1 MAKTLHVTGFAELEK
16 RFRALP
22 DKFQRKTATR
32 MTRAAATV
40 VRDDARVTT
49 LFKDRT
55 GALRRNIT
63 IRKSKKNQD
72 RDKVIYIIGVEHG
85 KTREVVNGKVTY
97 KNRWGKV
104 VTRRATKREKRGE
117 DPFYWRFVELGFTA
131 VGTKR
136 DGSGHK
142 VAGKRFL
149 TQALPEASQEAIR
162 AMQNAFNDSIRQGEL
177 TGP

>member
-1 MAKTLHVTGFAELEK
+1 MNVKIQGGGGGIYANTGSC
-16 RFRALP
+16 
-22 DKFQRKTATR
+22 TG
-32 MTRAAATV
+32 
-40 VRDDARVTT
+40 VTT
-49 LFKDRT
+49 YLQHEDLSQLQAGQEQEHFF
-55 GALRRNIT
+55 
-63 IRKSKKNQD
+63 NQD

-85 KTREVVNGKVTY
+85 KTREVINGKVTY

>member
-1 MAKTLHVTGFAELEK
+1 MANTLHVTGFAELEK

-85 KTREVVNGKVTY
+85 KTREVINGKVTY
-97 KNRWGKV
+97 KTAGGRSSRGARRSARSEARIRSTGGSSSSGSRRSARSATAPA
-104 VTRRATKREKRGE
+104 TRSPAN
-117 DPFYWRFVELGFTA
+117 
-131 VGTKR
+131 
-136 DGSGHK
+136 GS
-142 VAGKRFL
+142 
-149 TQALPEASQEAIR
+149 
-162 AMQNAFNDSIRQGEL
+162 
-177 TGP
+177 